1 MHKFQQKD
9 RGRSG
14 KGWKTVEEKSHARR
28 DWAGL
33 GILRVVPH
41 VTVLRRPRFSPLLIR
56 PISAE
61 PAGPIEIQFFF
72 FSFLLCLLIS
82 HILRH
87 VAMWRCTSRSLSHT
101 RPVTRRRIFAS
112 PARDEQSHTKEAHPA
127 EGYVGLRGR
136 PSLPSPRIIER
147 RVHRAARSVTSTTHR
162 LPHCPA
168 RTQTKLPAQAGY
180 FC

>member
-28 DWAGL
+28 DWAGP

-72 FSFLLCLLIS
+72 FSFLLCLSIS

-101 RPVTRRRIFAS
+101 RPVTRLADVAS
-112 PARDEQSHTKEAHPA
+112 LLLQHETSKATHQRGAPSRGICGFTWTTIPPQPQDHQRTGSSCSEVCYINHT
-127 EGYVGLRGR
+127 
-136 PSLPSPRIIER
+136 
-147 RVHRAARSVTSTTHR
+147 
-162 LPHCPA
+162 
-168 RTQTKLPAQAGY
+168 
-180 FC
+180 